1 MIENEINIGNK
12 FKMRVNFNLI
22 KKGGE
27 DEKRQIWLTTTI
39 NKERARVYTGLRIEQ
54 CFWVQKSRN
63 EVGERALEDGNFSV
77 IQKKENVR
85 INNELRKILG
95 YCKDYAAVVSES
107 DLMTESLQ
115 FSKESFEKFMGD
127 KIRGKE
133 AVIRKSAEEFI
144 KDYISRKASMVNKQ
158 TKRTLCKGTI
168 YNHKNALQRLQQY
181 CREKHKK
188 IVWELFNRRFEESFI
203 AWMNEQGFAAN
214 TIASQFSIMK
224 VWLTDAEIEGL
235 MKDKYFHKYPTKA
248 HDVDNIYLTEEEIQ
262 RLYDIDFTN
271 EEVKKLI
278 DPKSN
283 IEQTRD
289 LFIIACWTGLRY
301 GDWHDLSKSQITKD
315 RITMTTH
322 KTMKEVTIPL
332 HPMVKKI
339 LKKYNGKLP
348 KSVDKTK
355 TIKQIQ
361 KCGEIAHIDEPTIL
375 HRIRGG
381 KEILSHKPKYMF
393 ITNHTARRSFC
404 TNMYLRKI
412 PAKAIMAIS
421 GHTTEANFI
430 KYIKIDNDHYANIVE
445 SSFKETDI
453 NKERVAE

>member
-1 MIENEINIGNK
+1 M
-12 FKMRVNFNLI
+12 NFNLI
-22 KKGGE
+22 KKGGVN
-27 DEKRQIWLTTTI
+27 EKRQIWLTTTI

-54 CFWVQKSRN
+54 CYWVQRSRN
-63 EVGERALEDGNFSV
+63 EKGERALEDGNLSAV
-77 IQKKENVR
+77 QKRENIR

-95 YCKDYAAVVSES
+95 YCRDYATAVSDS

-115 FSKESFEKFMGD
+115 YSKESFEKFMGD

-144 KDYISRKASMVNKQ
+144 KDYINRKASMVNKQ
-158 TKRTLCKGTI
+158 TKRTLCKGTV

-181 CREKHKK
+181 CREKHKM

-235 MKDKYFHKYPTKA
+235 MTDKYFHKYPTKA
-248 HDVDNIYLTEEEIQ
+248 QDVDNIYLTEEEIQ

-271 EEVKKLI
+271 EEVKMQI
-278 DPKSN
+278 APQSN

-315 RITMTTH
+315 RITITTH

-339 LKKYNGKLP
+339 LMKYNGKLP

-361 KCGEIAHIDEPTIL
+361 KCGEIAHIDETTIL
-375 HRIRGG
+375 NRIRGG
-381 KEILSHKPKYMF
+381 KEILIQKPKYKC

-412 PAKAIMAIS
+412 PTKAIMALS
-421 GHTTEANFI
+421 GHTTEANFH
-430 KYIKIDNDHYANIVE
+430 KYIKLDSAHYADIVAD
-445 SSFKETDI
+445 SFKKTEVNTD
-453 NKERVAE
+453 RVAE